1 MKDKR
6 QRLIFL
12 YNSGQIDEDLFNK
25 IKGYYKPLE
34 TLFVFGT
41 NASNLREIVATLK
54 AEKKDKSLGDLF
66 DINPEIK
73 EKHRALLI
81 PVYKDSEEI
90 IANQKEPQKFEINE
104 KDYHLVK
111 IILT

>member
-1 MKDKR
+1 M
-6 QRLIFL
+6 
-12 YNSGQIDEDLFNK
+12 
-25 IKGYYKPLE
+25 
-34 TLFVFGT
+34 
-41 NASNLREIVATLK
+41 
-54 AEKKDKSLGDLF
+54 GDLF

-81 PVYKDSEEI
+81 PVYKDLEEI